1 MNIEYVLNDS
11 TVFEKHQKEVRSA
24 LMEVLTVTKA
34 SSSFNTTP
42 SRAMC
47 IKMEHTL
54 YLINIASPC
63 IHLYIHINFRQTKGL
78 IDKWKLLITNK
89 KPILRFKKKTK
100 FLITLKFKPIVHNKY
115 TYFLDSHCFILL
127 NNKKHFFLYRWIRKH
142 KSKSTLYM
150 YQL

>member
-1 MNIEYVLNDS
+1 
-11 TVFEKHQKEVRSA
+11 
-24 LMEVLTVTKA
+24 MEVLTVTKA
-34 SSSFNTTP
+34 SSSFNTTQ

-89 KPILRFKKKTK
+89 KPILRFKKKNK

-115 TYFLDSHCFILL
+115 TYVLDSHCFILL

>member
-78 IDKWKLLITNK
+78 IDK
-89 KPILRFKKKTK
+89 
-100 FLITLKFKPIVHNKY
+100 
-115 TYFLDSHCFILL
+115 
-127 NNKKHFFLYRWIRKH
+127 
-142 KSKSTLYM
+142 
-150 YQL
+150 